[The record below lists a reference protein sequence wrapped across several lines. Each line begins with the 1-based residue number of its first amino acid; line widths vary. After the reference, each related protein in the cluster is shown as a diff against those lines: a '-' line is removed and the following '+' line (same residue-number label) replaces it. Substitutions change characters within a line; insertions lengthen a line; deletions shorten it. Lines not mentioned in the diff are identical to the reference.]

1 MVMDQ
6 GNFHLMD
13 NNLKFTIIWELTYLS
28 KSTEPQ
34 LNRTVDFISDRSFLS
49 HTNPESWQNSRS
61 IAVSHVSVAYLQA
74 ESSLVS
80 SVKKFF
86 RAPCI

>member
-13 NNLKFTIIWELTYLS
+13 NNLKFTIIWELADLP

-34 LNRTVDFISDRSFLS
+34 LNRTVDFISSRSFLT

-61 IAVSHVSVAYLQA
+61 IAVLHVYTA
-74 ESSLVS
+74 SL
-80 SVKKFF
+80 
-86 RAPCI
+86 

>member
-13 NNLKFTIIWELTYLS
+13 NDLKFTIIWELAYLP

-34 LNRTVDFISDRSFLS
+34 LNQTVDFISSRSFLT
-49 HTNPESWQNSRS
+49 HTNPESWQNFRS
-61 IAVSHVSVAYLQA
+61 IAVLHVYTA
-74 ESSLVS
+74 SL
-80 SVKKFF
+80 
-86 RAPCI
+86 

>member
-13 NNLKFTIIWELTYLS
+13 NDLKFTLIWELAFLP

-34 LNRTVDFISDRSFLS
+34 LNQTVDFISSRSFLT
-49 HTNPESWQNSRS
+49 HTNSES
-61 IAVSHVSVAYLQA
+61 L
-74 ESSLVS
+74 
-80 SVKKFF
+80 
-86 RAPCI
+86 

>member
-13 NNLKFTIIWELTYLS
+13 NDLKFTIFWELAYLP

-34 LNRTVDFISDRSFLS
+34 LNPSVDFFNG
-49 HTNPESWQNSRS
+49 HW
-61 IAVSHVSVAYLQA
+61 
-74 ESSLVS
+74 
-80 SVKKFF
+80 F
-86 RAPCI
+86 

>member
-13 NNLKFTIIWELTYLS
+13 NDLKFTIIWELAYLP

-34 LNRTVDFISDRSFLS
+34 LNRCVDFISGRRLKIVNILKAIKI
-49 HTNPESWQNSRS
+49 TIPLP
-61 IAVSHVSVAYLQA
+61 YYT
-74 ESSLVS
+74 SL
-80 SVKKFF
+80 
-86 RAPCI
+86 

>member
-13 NNLKFTIIWELTYLS
+13 NDLKFTIIWELAYFP
-28 KSTEPQ
+28 KSTESQ
-34 LNRTVDFISDRSFLS
+34 LNQTVDFISDRSFLT

-61 IAVSHVSVAYLQA
+61 IAVLHVYTA
-74 ESSLVS
+74 SL
-80 SVKKFF
+80 
-86 RAPCI
+86 

>member
-13 NNLKFTIIWELTYLS
+13 NNLKFTIIRELAYLP

-34 LNRTVDFISDRSFLS
+34 LNRTVDFISSRSFKNHINYERS
-49 HTNPESWQNSRS
+49 QNFRF
-61 IAVSHVSVAYLQA
+61 IAILHVF
-74 ESSLVS
+74 LVFIQTKCPPFS
-80 SVKKFF
+80 
-86 RAPCI
+86 